1 MPPILL
7 LIPTE
12 SEHALVKE
20 RVGLLQGK
28 YEVEFATCGFGPVLP
43 AAITTEK
50 IQHHRPRFI
59 ILFGIAGAN
68 EAASLDIGAAYEFS
82 QVKIDGVGAGQGTE
96 FKTPTE
102 MGWPQ
107 FAGDTDRP
115 SIGDVIDLGNIG
127 GRSLLTV
134 CAAAGDRDQASE
146 RYQRY
151 STEAED
157 MEAFAVAAACQL
169 QNVPLR
175 VVRGISNIAGDRDH
189 SKWKI
194 ADAMNSAMDIVE
206 RIVKEAVSNGQ
217 D

>member
-12 SEHALVKE
+12 FEHAFVKE
-20 RVGLLQGK
+20 RAELLADK
-28 YEVEFATCGFGPVLP
+28 HNLIVATCGFGPILP

-50 IQHHRPRFI
+50 IHQHRVRLV
-59 ILFGIAGAN
+59 ILCGIAGAN
-68 EAASLDIGAAYEFS
+68 EGASLDVGAAYEFS
-82 QVKIDGVGAGQGTE
+82 RILIDGVGAGQGTE
-96 FKTPTE
+96 FKTPSQ
-102 MGWPQ
+102 MGWSQ
-107 FAGDTDRP
+107 FNGDTDRV
-115 SIGDVIDLGNIG
+115 SIGDVIDVGDAG

-134 CAAAGDRDQASE
+134 CAAAGDRDQANN

-151 STEAED
+151 ATEAED

-169 QNVPLR
+169 QKVPLR

-189 SKWKI
+189 SKWKS
-194 ADAMNSAMDIVE
+194 AQAMRSAIDIVE
-206 RIVKEAVSNGQ
+206 RIVQEAASDDQ

>member
-1 MPPILL
+1 MPPTLL

-20 RVGLLQGK
+20 RVESLLGK
-28 YEVEFATCGFGPVLP
+28 YDIKFATCGFGPVLP

-50 IQHHRPRFI
+50 IHQHHPRQV
-59 ILFGIAGAN
+59 ILCGIAGAY
-68 EAASLDIGAAYEFS
+68 EGASLEIGSAYEFS
-82 QVKIDGVGAGQGTE
+82 NIQIDGVGTGHGAE
-96 FKTPTE
+96 FRTPSQ
-102 MGWPQ
+102 MGWTQ
-107 FAGDTDRP
+107 FGGDADRP
-115 SIGDVIDLGNIG
+115 SIGDVIDLDVR

-134 CAAAGDRDQASE
+134 CAAAGDRDQAND

-151 STEAED
+151 ATEAED

-189 SKWKI
+189 SKWKS
-194 ADAMNSAMDIVE
+194 ADALHSAMDIVE
-206 RIVKEAVSNGQ
+206 RIVQKAVADDQ

>member
-12 SEHALVKE
+12 FEQAFVKE
-20 RVGLLQGK
+20 RAELLAD
-28 YEVEFATCGFGPVLP
+28 EHNLIVATCGFGPILP

-50 IQHHRPRFI
+50 ILQHRARLV
-59 ILFGIAGAN
+59 ILCGIAGAN
-68 EAASLDIGAAYEFS
+68 QGASLDVGAAYEFS
-82 QVKIDGVGAGQGTE
+82 RILIDGVGAGQGTE
-96 FKTPTE
+96 FKTPSQ
-102 MGWPQ
+102 MGWSQ
-107 FAGDTDRP
+107 FIGDTDRV
-115 SIGDVIDLGNIG
+115 SIGDVIDLDDGK

-134 CAAAGDRDQASE
+134 CAAAGDRDQAND

-151 STEAED
+151 ATEAED

-189 SKWKI
+189 SKWKS
-194 ADAMNSAMDIVE
+194 AQAMRSAIDIVE
-206 RIVKEAVSNGQ
+206 RIVQEAASDDQ